1 MLQGDVLN
9 TLLSQTTRELKVTGA
24 AGHMSSA
31 QKQGPNVSENE
42 LAIGGTNVWKTA
54 AIDDN
59 TSFAFFFEVP
69 GKESVPRGKNAMIQF
84 QTLYQHSNGQTI
96 MRVTTLAYAFGD
108 PSAGK
113 LIIIKH
119 GLNLGPVVDAIRNL
133 RRRTSTKGAVVK
145 W

>member
-1 MLQGDVLN
+1 
-9 TLLSQTTRELKVTGA
+9 
-24 AGHMSSA
+24 MSSSM
-31 QKQGPNVSENE
+31 KQGPNVSENE
-42 LAIGGTNVWKTA
+42 IAIGGTNVWKTA

-108 PSAGK
+108 PTAGK
-113 LIIIKH
+113 
-119 GLNLGPVVDAIRNL
+119 NT
-133 RRRTSTKGAVVK
+133 RRTVPLVVSLRTGGEICENGVQQK
-145 W
+145 AL

>member
-108 PSAGK
+108 PTAGK
-113 LIIIKH
+113 LITVKH
-119 GLNLGPVVDAIRNL
+119 GPQSWSRCGRDSKFAQAAINK
-133 RRRTSTKGAVVK
+133 RRCS
-145 W
+145 